1 MGSKHFLRCH
11 KIKCDYSPGDER
23 LAEGLQFVP
32 GRRDGQTMDQIR
44 ENFEEQRPKLALI
57 LKKKMRS
64 KAKKQELRSF
74 GAKKKGGRAFAKRG
88 GGGKKQTKRMDTKQ
102 DQT

>member
-1 MGSKHFLRCH
+1 
-11 KIKCDYSPGDER
+11 
-23 LAEGLQFVP
+23 
-32 GRRDGQTMDQIR
+32 MDQIR
-44 ENFEEQRPKLALI
+44 ENFEEQRPKLAHI

-88 GGGKKQTKRMDTKQ
+88 GGKKQTRRVETKQ

>member
-1 MGSKHFLRCH
+1 MSSRKN
-11 KIKCDYSPGDER
+11 KPGFVQLKPDDER
-23 LAEGLQFVP
+23 LAEGARFLT
-32 GRRDGQTMDQIR
+32 GRGQSMDQIR